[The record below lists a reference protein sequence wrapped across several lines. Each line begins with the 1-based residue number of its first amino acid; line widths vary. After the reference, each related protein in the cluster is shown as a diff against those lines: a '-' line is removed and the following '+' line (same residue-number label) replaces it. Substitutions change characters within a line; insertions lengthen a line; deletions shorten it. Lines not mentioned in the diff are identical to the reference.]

1 MSMLTKSC
9 SFCNRP
15 IAKGSGTML
24 AKNDGTVLWSCSS
37 KCKKNLLV
45 LKRDP
50 RKLKW
55 TDTLKAE
62 LKSKSKLAEQTL
74 VIVKPDAVKRNLA
87 EEILSRFKKKGF
99 RISKLK
105 TFNFTVEMAEQF
117 YSVHSSKPFF
127 GELVSFITS
136 GTVTAAIIEGDNV
149 INVTREI
156 IGKTNPKEA
165 SPGTIRG
172 DFGTGILENSI
183 HASDSR
189 ESFDKEVNV
198 VF

>member
-1 MSMLTKSC
+1 M
-9 SFCNRP
+9 
-15 IAKGSGTML
+15 
-24 AKNDGTVLWSCSS
+24 
-37 KCKKNLLV
+37 
-45 LKRDP
+45 
-50 RKLKW
+50 
-55 TDTLKAE
+55 E

-74 VIVKPDAVKRNLA
+74 IIIKPDAVKRNLV
-87 EEILSRFKKKGF
+87 EEILSRFEKKEF
-99 RISKLK
+99 SISKSK

-127 GELVSFITS
+127 DELVSFITS
-136 GTVTAAIIEGDNV
+136 GKVTAAIIEGDNA
-149 INVTREI
+149 INMTREI

-172 DFGTGILENSI
+172 DFGISITENSI

-198 VF
+198 VFS